1 MIFNVG
7 GVDIGAFFPV
17 EVSFIGQGSLAGVG
31 VASIERVNGDAPPE
45 FSVDAFVTADEYL
58 VV

>member
-17 EVSFIGQGSLAGVG
+17 EVSFIGQGSLAGVA
-31 VASIERVNGDAPPE
+31 VASVEKINGEEPPE